1 MATIETYTFKRGG
14 TFGLAGFKTLPAGT
28 WSAAA
33 TLQPATGAPITLD
46 VTLTPPVDPETRHAI
61 TIRAESDV
69 TASWPVGNLQGD
81 IAFYDAS
88 DPPVVIPTNTFVVKV
103 VERITDVG

>member
-14 TFGLAGFKTLPAGT
+14 TFGLAGFKSLPAGT

-33 TLQPATGAPITLD
+33 KLKKPDNSFITLD

-61 TIRAESDV
+61 TIRAESDD
-69 TASWPVGNLQGD
+69 TEGWPVGYLQGD
-81 IAFYDAS
+81 IVFYDAS
-88 DPPVVIPTNTFVVKV
+88 VPPVVIPTDTFVVKV